1 MTNPETELD
10 DTPVVGPRRSTFTPP
25 PGGYDESV
33 LSAGE
38 ASALPASPPF
48 EPAVFGPSSQ
58 LPAVPQPPKRL
69 SLDDDEIVR
78 TLEAANPSTETIELI
93 TQIQEQMHLRE
104 REVIEY
110 REWEA
115 SVLELGTP
123 EALSALEKQR
133 EAFTGVIPV
142 ITAED
147 AYRVEVPTPDRDASS
162 AVETGDAA
170 AGPADS
176 VAEGE
181 NAAPADVGDV
191 ADATHADAST
201 QADAPTRADAPVHSF
216 ESLLAGAPTRSHDEP
231 ELAAPIGDPLA
242 PLLDQIVHHDEAE
255 HVEAEHVEAESA
267 EAEHVEAE
275 PAEVAL
281 AEAELAVQEST
292 ETDPVQAE
300 PVTSEP
306 LKAEPASAPTR
317 IASAPQPP
325 AATRIEV
332 AGVEPTA
339 LELRTGRATR
349 MFWLWIGATA
359 QVIGVG
365 VGAVVF
371 SLGLSLRQAIVAVLV
386 GVALSFLPV
395 ALGTLAGKWNGQPA
409 MVTSRATFGVLGNIL
424 PAIIAVLT
432 RVFWAAALL
441 WLLVRSAA
449 SALGDGAAAGVIEPI
464 VLGTA
469 FVIAIVI
476 AYFGFRLITVVQA
489 VLGVVSGLLV
499 VFLIVA
505 TLPRVDI
512 PAALEIPDGD
522 WLLTAGGAVIVFSF
536 VGLAWAMSSSDL
548 ARYQR
553 PSTSG
558 GATMVYSTLGATIPA
573 FVVIGWGAVL
583 AASDLEFAAA
593 LAADPVAAI
602 SEVVPGVLPM
612 LLLVA
617 LGLNLLSGVII
628 ALYSGAFAVQAVGIR
643 MSRQSAVVVSGALVI
658 AMAAALVASAID
670 LETLV
675 RDLATTVAVPV
686 AAWVGLFA
694 AEMMI
699 RNRRFDSASLLTRG
713 GRYADVRWVNLGA
726 LVIISVVGFGWT
738 SADVAWL
745 SWQGYLF
752 SVVGVDP
759 AGAIAAAD
767 LGVVV
772 AVVLGLAVPIA
783 GGIGAVRRQEAD
795 TARLVD

>member
-33 LSAGE
+33 LTAGE
-38 ASALPASPPF
+38 PSALPASPPF
-48 EPAVFGPSSQ
+48 DPAALGPSSQ
-58 LPAVPQPPKRL
+58 LLEVPQPPKRR

-93 TQIQEQMHLRE
+93 SQIQEQMHLRE

-123 EALSALEKQR
+123 EALTALEEQR
-133 EAFTGVIPV
+133 GVFTGVIPV

-147 AYRVEVPTPDRDASS
+147 AYRVEVPTPSRDAPDV
-162 AVETGDAA
+162 VEITEVE
-170 AGPADS
+170 AGRADS
-176 VAEGE
+176 ASMNED
-181 NAAPADVGDV
+181 ADF
-191 ADATHADAST
+191 
-201 QADAPTRADAPVHSF
+201 ADAPKQAEAPKQPDVPVHSF
-216 ESLLAGAPTRSHDEP
+216 ESLLAGAPTSSHDEP
-231 ELAAPIGDPLA
+231 ELSAPMGDPLA
-242 PLLDQIVHHDEAE
+242 PLLDQIVQHDEGE
-255 HVEAEHVEAESA
+255 RA
-267 EAEHVEAE
+267 EAEPADAEKVETDPAEAEKVEAE
-275 PAEVAL
+275 PAD
-281 AEAELAVQEST
+281 AEAVDGDTVQAA
-292 ETDPVQAE
+292 PVQPEPLQPEPPTAE
-300 PVTSEP
+300 PV
-306 LKAEPASAPTR
+306 SAPTT
-317 IASAPQPP
+317 AAPAVVPQPQVP
-325 AATRIEV
+325 ARVEV
-332 AGVEPTA
+332 AGTEPTA

-349 MFWLWIGATA
+349 MFWLWFGATA

-409 MVTSRATFGVLGNIL
+409 MVVSRATFGVLGNIL
-424 PAIIAVLT
+424 PAIIAALT
-432 RVFWAAALL
+432 RVFWGAALL

-449 SALGDGAAAGVIEPI
+449 SALGEGAASGTIEPI

-469 FVIAIVI
+469 FIAAIVI
-476 AYFGFRLITVVQA
+476 AYFGFRWITVVQA

-522 WLLTAGGAVIVFSF
+522 WLLAVGGAVIVFSF

-558 GATMVYSTLGATIPA
+558 GATMVYSTLGATVPA
-573 FVVIGWGAVL
+573 FVVMGWGAVL

-617 LGLNLLSGVII
+617 LGLNLLSGVIL
-628 ALYSGAFAVQAVGIR
+628 ALYSGAFAVQAVGVR
-643 MSRQSAVVVSGALVI
+643 MSRQAAVVISGALVI
-658 AMAAALVASAID
+658 AVAAAFVASAID

-686 AAWVGLFA
+686 AAWVGVFA

-699 RNRRFDSASLLTRG
+699 RNRRFDSGSLLNRG
-713 GRYADVRWVNLGA
+713 GRYPDVRWVNLVA
-726 LVIISVVGFGWT
+726 LVVISAIGFGLT
-738 SADVAWL
+738 SADVSWL
-745 SWQGYLF
+745 TWQGYLF

-767 LGVVV
+767 LGVLV
-772 AVVLGLAVPIA
+772 AVVLGLAVPLAA
-783 GGIGAVRRQEAD
+783 GVGAVRRQEAD
-795 TARLVD
+795 TVRLVD